1 MKDDKSTIL
10 DVISGN
16 ESLKFDISLDMKSI
30 GYLAAGAV
38 AVGVVLI
45 LISKEIKI
53 LLPQIF
59 HIILAYNGG
68 WVSFSLMVPIDYPPF
83 YQRCNI
89 KAAWV

>member
-1 MKDDKSTIL
+1 MNEDKSTIL

-45 LISKEIKI
+45 LISKAIK
-53 LLPQIF
+53 
-59 HIILAYNGG
+59 
-68 WVSFSLMVPIDYPPF
+68 
-83 YQRCNI
+83 R
-89 KAAWV
+89 K